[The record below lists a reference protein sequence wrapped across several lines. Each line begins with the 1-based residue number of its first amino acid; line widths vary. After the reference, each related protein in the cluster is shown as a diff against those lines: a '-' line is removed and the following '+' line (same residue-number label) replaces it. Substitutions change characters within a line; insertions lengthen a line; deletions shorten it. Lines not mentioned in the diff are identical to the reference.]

1 MKQRTPAYA
10 FTVDPNSAVDMEKVE
25 ALRKGIKAVNAMNR
39 LKVQWRGGEPELFRV
54 TLKARL
60 GKNNPAAPLYR
71 SKRSGFNGW
80 GQQNVLLEHAQRI
93 DVYVQR
99 RYS

>member
-25 ALRKGIKAVNAMNR
+25 ALRKGIRAVNAMNR
-39 LKVQWRGGEPELFRV
+39 LKVQWRGGEPEIFRV

-60 GKNNPAAPLYR
+60 GKNSPVASLYR
-71 SKRSGFNGW
+71 GHSR
-80 GQQNVLLEHAQRI
+80 GQQNILLEHAQRI

>member
-25 ALRKGIKAVNAMNR
+25 ALRKGIRAVNAMNR
-39 LKVQWRGGEPELFRV
+39 LKVQWKGGEPEIFRV

-60 GKNNPAAPLYR
+60 GKDNPAASIYR
-71 SKRSGFNGW
+71 SKRLYGR
-80 GQQNVLLEHAQRI
+80 GQQNILLEHAQRI

-99 RYS
+99 RCS